1 MSKQT
6 KDKKPEEKQLNLNLK
21 QSPFNIFAK
30 HKERFDLFRARW
42 DTRRYTKS
50 NGVWFTIV
58 LSVSLIATQVVA
70 IQENLQLLPKQIPL
84 YQLYLDN
91 TLRLAPS
98 SYLYLIPFVSCLL
111 FVITLFFSNKYY
123 NKERTLSNLLLL
135 TTFLGTLIMTIS
147 LIRLINLY

>member
-6 KDKKPEEKQLNLNLK
+6 KEKKPEEKQLDLGLK
-21 QSPFNIFAK
+21 QSPFNIFTK
-30 HKERFDLFRARW
+30 QKERFDLFRARW

-50 NGVWFTIV
+50 NWVWFTIV
-58 LSVSLIATQVVA
+58 LSASLIATQVVA
-70 IQENLQLLPKQIPL
+70 IQENILLLPKQIPL

-91 TLRLAPS
+91 IQRLAPS
-98 SYLYLIPFVSCLL
+98 SYLYLIPSVSCLL
-111 FVITLFFSNKYY
+111 FVIGVLFSNKYY

-135 TTFLGTLIMTIS
+135 TTFLATLIMTIS